1 MKNQIQAMKL
11 ISQKKK
17 TAHLL
22 HLVLTVITMGL
33 WLVVWV
39 LVGVSNSLE
48 NSRIDRK
55 LGKLGASDD
64 KQ

>member
-1 MKNQIQAMKL
+1 MKNQIEAMKL

-55 LGKLGASDD
+55 LSKLGANND